1 MAPGEALDSWPAV
14 AAWRGRM
21 RTDLIARRE
30 GVALS
35 RRREID
41 AGINALLEQAFQLP
55 AGRVIAFCW
64 PYRAEVDVRFAIH
77 AFRERGTTAALPEV
91 QGKGRPLRFR
101 QWWPGAAMV
110 PGPLGIPAPV
120 DTDVVVPDAAL
131 VPLVGF
137 DGAGYRLGYGGGYF
151 DLTLA
156 PAASR
161 PLAIG
166 VGTEAARLPT
176 IHPQP
181 HDIAM
186 DFIVTEAGVH
196 AVVDGALVAMPTAA
210 AAERAALLVA
220 GRPGEQSASR

>member
-1 MAPGEALDSWPAV
+1 MRAV
-14 AAWRGRM
+14 
-21 RTDLIARRE
+21 LIARRE
-30 GVALS
+30 EVALA
-35 RRREID
+35 RRREMG
-41 AGINALLEQAFQLP
+41 AGINALLEQAFPLL

-77 AFRERGTTAALPEV
+77 AFRERGASAALPEV

-101 QWWPGAAMV
+101 RWWPGAAMA

-120 DTDVVVPDAAL
+120 DTDVIVPDAAF

-151 DLTLA
+151 DRTLA
-156 PAASR
+156 ASMPK
-161 PLAIG
+161 PLSIG

-176 IHPQP
+176 IYPQP
-181 HDIAM
+181 HDIPM

-196 AVVDGALVAMPTAA
+196 AVVDGTLVPMPAAA
-210 AAERAALLVA
+210 AAERAALLA
-220 GRPGEQSASR
+220 ARR

>member
-1 MAPGEALDSWPAV
+1 MRAV
-14 AAWRGRM
+14 
-21 RTDLIARRE
+21 LIARRE
-30 GVALS
+30 EVALA
-35 RRREID
+35 RRREMG
-41 AGINALLEQAFQLP
+41 AGINALLEQAFPLL

-77 AFRERGTTAALPEV
+77 AFRERGASAALPEV

-101 QWWPGAAMV
+101 RWWPGAAMA

-120 DTDVVVPDAAL
+120 DTDVIVPDAAF

-151 DLTLA
+151 DRTLA
-156 PAASR
+156 ASMPK
-161 PLAIG
+161 PLSIG

-181 HDIAM
+181 HDIPM

-196 AVVDGALVAMPTAA
+196 AVVDGTLVPMPAAA
-210 AAERAALLVA
+210 AAERAALLA
-220 GRPGEQSASR
+220 ARR